1 MVSAPIKYPLPLFFH
16 YSSKATG
23 KLIYTF
29 RDLRLGYLL
38 GIGIEQG
45 QLQNLFVDFF
55 NLFLVS
61 MYILNFR
68 HPLLVKS
75 VKKIFWQFP
84 SANDDIDMWKRL
96 DDDVKRQVAFL
107 ADPVPATDPMF
118 EKIRPQLEAVH
129 DGLANAQQEFLF
141 SQRYVAHE
149 DNDQHH
155 LDLNDKLI
163 TYIDLKYNQI
173 WSADF
178 CKKIK
183 W

>member
-16 YSSKATG
+16 YASKATG
-23 KLIYTF
+23 KLVYTF

-38 GIGIEQG
+38 GIGIEQD

-68 HPLLVKS
+68 NPLLVKS
-75 VKKIFWQFP
+75 VQKIFWQFP

-107 ADPVPATDPMF
+107 SDPVSADAPMF
-118 EKIRPQLEAVH
+118 DKIRPQLEEMRG
-129 DGLANAQQEFLF
+129 GLENAKQEFLF
-141 SQRYVAHE
+141 
-149 DNDQHH
+149 
-155 LDLNDKLI
+155 
-163 TYIDLKYNQI
+163 
-173 WSADF
+173 
-178 CKKIK
+178 C
-183 W
+183 